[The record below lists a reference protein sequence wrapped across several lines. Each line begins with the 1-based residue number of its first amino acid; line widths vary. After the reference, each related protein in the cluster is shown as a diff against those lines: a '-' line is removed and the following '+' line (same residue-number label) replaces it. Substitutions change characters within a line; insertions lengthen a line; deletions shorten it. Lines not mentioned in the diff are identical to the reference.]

1 MGYVCAM
8 PTPKLLEQVRN
19 VARMRHLSL
28 STERAYAGW
37 IRRYILFHNK
47 KHPKEMAETE
57 IRQFISDLAVNAKIS
72 ASTQTVAL
80 GALLFLYRDVLK
92 KPLPYVDHIERARP
106 SQKLPVVFTRNEVQA
121 VLSRLN
127 GTHHLIASLL
137 YGSGL
142 RLMEC
147 E

>member
-80 GALLFLYRDVLK
+80 GALLLALDGMRTEIYAQDSGVR
-92 KPLPYVDHIERARP
+92 RP
-106 SQKLPVVFTRNEVQA
+106 DA
-121 VLSRLN
+121 
-127 GTHHLIASLL
+127 ALL
-137 YGSGL
+137 AF
-142 RLMEC
+142 
-147 E
+147 